1 MSAARPAR
9 SVPFGTG
16 PITFSAFL
24 SPRNTPAGGWTWR
37 VGPVLQIPAA
47 SNAAL
52 GSNVWGAG
60 PSAVVVRMQGP
71 WVYGGLFNNVFSF
84 GGTSGRSGTRYSTF
98 LLQPFMHY
106 NFAEG
111 WSVGTVPMITA
122 NWLAGGEKW
131 TLPLGG
137 HIARVVKLGG
147 LAGDSV
153 TAETTTLV
161 VGADELDSATPSSKL
176 KKARKLRE
184 TGDKP
189 AIVGE
194 AAFWQKL
201 EVE

>member
-1 MSAARPAR
+1 
-9 SVPFGTG
+9 
-16 PITFSAFL
+16 
-24 SPRNTPAGGWTWR
+24 
-37 VGPVLQIPAA
+37 
-47 SNAAL
+47 
-52 GSNVWGAG
+52 
-60 PSAVVVRMQGP
+60 MQGP

-147 LAGDSV
+147 MLPVNLLLGAYYNVLRPHYAATWQVRTQV
-153 TAETTTLV
+153 TL
-161 VGADELDSATPSSKL
+161 
-176 KKARKLRE
+176 
-184 TGDKP
+184 
-189 AIVGE
+189 I
-194 AAFWQKL
+194 F
-201 EVE
+201 